1 MTLLDRSREGQ
12 GEQRSPWRGAR
23 TLLSTAAL
31 SLSSC
36 QLRQWLLPS
45 TMPLPTQ
52 MLRLFLLVF
61 HLSYDD
67 ACPGLLLAGRGL
79 DGLGLPALFL
89 CSPRVSVAKSRHG
102 GG

>member
-1 MTLLDRSREGQ
+1 MALLDGSREGQ
-12 GEQRSPWRGAR
+12 GEQRSPWGGAR

-31 SLSSC
+31 SLASC

-45 TMPLPTQ
+45 TMPPPAQ

-79 DGLGLPALFL
+79 IGLGLPALFL
-89 CSPRVSVAKSRHG
+89 CAFHLSTR
-102 GG
+102 